1 MLRAAIAL
9 VAMTACTASSDR
21 PPVARIAAIPA
32 AIPESDGFATEVALD
47 GTASATIDDPAAEL
61 DFAWKLLDDDAQAD
75 DLHQPTVTARFA
87 GARPPRIVLTVT
99 APGGA
104 TGHVT
109 RELEL
114 TVLPSP

>member
-1 MLRAAIAL
+1 MP
-9 VAMTACTASSDR
+9 T
-21 PPVARIAAIPA
+21 AIPQG
-32 AIPESDGFATEVALD
+32 DDFATAVVLD

-61 DFAWKLLDDDAQAD
+61 AFSWQLLDDDAQAD
-75 DLHQPTVTARFA
+75 DLKQSIITAHFA

-99 APGGA
+99 APDGA

-109 RELEL
+109 RELAL